1 MNKYVPDCPVCW
13 DPISSDDDIL
23 LYCPHCGRAYHR
35 RCAAKIGNRCIIH
48 GCRTRMLHVLAFLR
62 SPVNRLYSA
71 TEAGP
76 FRQCHECGHEMWVFE
91 RYCREC
97 GSYVNPVTAQPP
109 AHLHGLLWACGSF
122 LYTNQFN
129 IAAGLIILVGI
140 FIVIFTIMGTN
151 AFVTARNEEATAVA
165 LELQIRSTAIALDR
179 IEATHIAVV
188 ELNNK
193 ATGIA
198 LEEQHATSIAATLA
212 SATVLAVQTSQA
224 AATVSALQNQQATA
238 TAATHQR
245 QQATA
250 TALAV
255 QTRQA
260 AATVAALQNQQA
272 TATSATHQSQQATAT
287 ALAVQT
293 RQAAATVAALQNQ
306 QATATS
312 AATLTTDQLKEELL
326 AKSMKAG
333 VSTEY
338 RKQVEEFIGALVF
351 HLDEFRL
358 PGLGVTK
365 QTMSTALN
373 RRDSGDRINALVQEV
388 WNDWLGITNARG
400 LNPYSADP
408 AQRLS
413 PFRQLVIKMIQS
425 RQGQL
430 HDAEQHALHNYFSR
444 SEDSTVWY
452 TNTDAVIGAVNRE
465 SFLWQ

>member
-151 AFVTARNEEATAVA
+151 AFVTAGNEEATAVA

-245 QQATA
+245 
-250 TALAV
+250 
-255 QTRQA
+255 
-260 AATVAALQNQQA
+260 
-272 TATSATHQSQQATAT
+272 QQATAT